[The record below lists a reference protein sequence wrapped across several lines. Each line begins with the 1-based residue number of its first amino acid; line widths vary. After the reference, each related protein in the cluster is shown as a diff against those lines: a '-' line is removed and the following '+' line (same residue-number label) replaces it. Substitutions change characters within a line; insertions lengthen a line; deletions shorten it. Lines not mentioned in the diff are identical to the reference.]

1 VTAYRY
7 RAWDGSQHVEVFSAS
22 DVMDAL
28 ARDVLDGGD
37 MRRAVRRMTEQGAEM
52 AGNRRV
58 PGLREMMDRVHERR
72 DAQLERYHL
81 DDVFGELLRRLD
93 EVIARE
99 RATVERRIAESAPS
113 DAALG
118 EDTER
123 ARRTLHGIAEQRLSQ
138 LQSLPPDPG
147 GRVGA
152 LRDYDFLDPGARAD
166 FDELLDVLQKQML
179 QQYFEG
185 MRKQVSEL
193 TPDDLRATQQ
203 MTHDLNEMLKRKLA
217 GLDPEFDDFMAKWAA
232 SFPDDIETLDQLLD
246 HLQGRVSEMQS
257 LLRSMSGDQ
266 REQLDDL
273 MQALLQDHR
282 LQWDLAEMAALMQ
295 QLRPFTSGS
304 DFPFMGD
311 ESLSLQDALRVM
323 RELNDIEALERR
335 LRYAQRTNDVT
346 SLDLTEIERL
356 LGEEARWM
364 AERMQEVARV
374 LEDAGLIRRQ
384 GNELLLTPRAMRR
397 VGEHA
402 LKDIFGNVDA
412 APAGDHT
419 LTRRGTGLEP
429 ADDTKRFT
437 WGDAFGLV
445 DTSRTVMNAVLR
457 DGASTPVR
465 VTPDDFEV
473 RPTLALTQ
481 CSTVIMLD
489 MSYSMMQGGRFQAG
503 RRIAIAL
510 DSLIRSKYPKDNLY
524 IIAFSYVVLSLK
536 PEQLLDSYWVQYG
549 GGTNFQQALRQ
560 ARQTL
565 AKHHIGTKQIVFITD
580 GEPTTAYSSWD
591 DDDAVIDPVT
601 GLKRIP
607 DVTEETLREVMRC
620 TQDRITL
627 NTFILDSHPHT
638 GELMRNMARINR
650 GRAFFGSAQDIG
662 KYVLLDYVHNKQ
674 HTIR

>member
-1 VTAYRY
+1 M
-7 RAWDGSQHVEVFSAS
+7 G
-22 DVMDAL
+22 
-28 ARDVLDGGD
+28 
-37 MRRAVRRMTEQGAEM
+37 
-52 AGNRRV
+52 
-58 PGLREMMDRVHERR
+58 
-72 DAQLERYHL
+72 
-81 DDVFGELLRRLD
+81 
-93 EVIARE
+93 
-99 RATVERRIAESAPS
+99 
-113 DAALG
+113 
-118 EDTER
+118 
-123 ARRTLHGIAEQRLSQ
+123 
-138 LQSLPPDPG
+138 PD
-147 GRVGA
+147 
-152 LRDYDFLDPGARAD
+152 
-166 FDELLDVLQKQML
+166 
-179 QQYFEG
+179 
-185 MRKQVSEL
+185 
-193 TPDDLRATQQ
+193 
-203 MTHDLNEMLKRKLA
+203 
-217 GLDPEFDDFMAKWAA
+217 
-232 SFPDDIETLDQLLD
+232 
-246 HLQGRVSEMQS
+246 
-257 LLRSMSGDQ
+257 
-266 REQLDDL
+266 
-273 MQALLQDHR
+273 
-282 LQWDLAEMAALMQ
+282 
-295 QLRPFTSGS
+295 
-304 DFPFMGD
+304 
-311 ESLSLQDALRVM
+311 SLSLQDALRVM
-323 RELNDIEALERR
+323 SELNDLEALERR

-346 SLDLTEIERL
+346 SLDLAEIERL

-374 LEDAGLIRRQ
+374 LEDAGLIRRK

-419 LTRRGTGLEP
+419 LTRRGAGLEP
-429 ADDTKRFT
+429 GDETKRFA

-457 DGASTPVR
+457 DGATTPVR
-465 VTPDDFEV
+465 VTADDFEV

-565 AKHHIGTKQIVFITD
+565 ARHHIGTKQIVFITD

-591 DDDAVIDPVT
+591 DDDEAVIDPVT

-627 NTFILDSHPHT
+627 NTFILDSHPAT
-638 GELMRNMARINR
+638 GDLMRNMARINR

-662 KYVLLDYVHNKQ
+662 KYVLLDYVHNKK
-674 HTIR
+674 HTVG